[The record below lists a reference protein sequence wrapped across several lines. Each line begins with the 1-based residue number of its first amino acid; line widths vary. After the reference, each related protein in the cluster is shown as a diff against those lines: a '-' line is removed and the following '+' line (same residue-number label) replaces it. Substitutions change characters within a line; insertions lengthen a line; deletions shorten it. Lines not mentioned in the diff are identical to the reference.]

1 MTFDFE
7 RFIVKKTDEE
17 EEYALFLL
25 TQRVAGG
32 GIAMEKRKRNGLPR
46 ANGNA
51 DEAEYGRRR
60 EHFFVN
66 KKCRMVVRKWA
77 RDRQA
82 GWHRRIKSNSCPST
96 KLISQGTGF
105 FYVYILFQIKKS

>member
-1 MTFDFE
+1 MIRE

-32 GIAMEKRKRNGLPR
+32 GIAAEKRKRNGLPR
-46 ANGNA
+46 ANGNV
-51 DEAEYGRRR
+51 DKAEYGRRSLR
-60 EHFFVN
+60 YFVN
-66 KKCRMVVRKWA
+66 KKGRMVVREWA

-82 GWHRRIKSNSCPST
+82 GWHRRKDQFLSQQRKSFRMGQDFFMFISCF
-96 KLISQGTGF
+96 K
-105 FYVYILFQIKKS
+105 YKKS

>member
-1 MTFDFE
+1 MTFDFGWV
-7 RFIVKKTDEE
+7 IVEKTDEE

-32 GIAMEKRKRNGLPR
+32 GIAAEKRKRNGLPR

-51 DEAEYGRRR
+51 IMAEYGRRSLR
-60 EHFFVN
+60 YFVN
-66 KKCRMVVRKWA
+66 KKGRMVVREWA

-82 GWHRRIKSNSCPST
+82 GWHRRKKSNSCPST
-96 KLISQGTGF
+96 KVISHGTGF
-105 FYVYILFQIKKS
+105 FYVYILFQI